1 MGVMFSKLDLK
12 WGFHQIELEQQSIA
26 IFTFITHKRLY
37 QYKRLMFGIS
47 SAPQRYQH
55 TIHQTLA
62 GCEGAYNIH
71 NDILIHGRTVEEHD
85 SWLRKTVELI
95 CEKGLTLNLEKC
107 VFRMSQHFHGTS
119 DVK

>member
-1 MGVMFSKLDLK
+1 
-12 WGFHQIELEQQSIA
+12 
-26 IFTFITHKRLY
+26 
-37 QYKRLMFGIS
+37 MFGIS
-47 SAPQRYQH
+47 SAPQHYQH

-62 GCEGAYNIH
+62 GCEAAYNIH